1 VSNFTRSCTFQF
13 VSEDKI
19 VLSIFYISIFFLDRE
34 SKALW
39 NIYTEAYFLSMIAT
53 TLSIQDLSV
62 QKHNHV
68 SLLGGQLAATMG
80 MYVLLLI
87 YTQELVNP

>member
-1 VSNFTRSCTFQF
+1 M
-13 VSEDKI
+13 I

-34 SKALW
+34 SKVLW

-62 QKHNHV
+62 QKHNRV
-68 SLLGGQLAATMG
+68 SLLGGQLAATVG
-80 MYVLLLI
+80 MYVLI

>member
-1 VSNFTRSCTFQF
+1 MILHVSVCFRRSDCF
-13 VSEDKI
+13 E
-19 VLSIFYISIFFLDRE
+19 YILYINFFLQE
-34 SKALW
+34 SKVLW
-39 NIYTEAYFLSMIAT
+39 NIYIEAYFLSMIAT

-68 SLLGGQLAATMG
+68 SLLGGQLAATVG
-80 MYVLLLI
+80 MYVLI